1 MLILK
6 QILFELF
13 SSGCGTKKSIFV
25 SKSWGQILSSWLGDI
40 VDSSIGLLYRYW
52 PASLCSLAGLYDNP
66 LPESTIS
73 PQLGIKNLA
82 TGIKIVG
89 RVQCFYSWHKK
100 RLLPW
105 HKLKLCQF
113 IFIFSGGWK
122 YLEKKNFAEARIR
135 ILYLSNEIYFKK
147 YEIDLLIYLTQF
159 TFYYV

>member
-1 MLILK
+1 MLILN
-6 QILFELF
+6 QILFEVF
-13 SSGCGTKKSIFV
+13 SSGCETRKSILV
-25 SKSWGQILSSWLGDI
+25 SKRSGQILSPWL
-40 VDSSIGLLYRYW
+40 VDSGIWMLYR
-52 PASLCSLAGLYDNP
+52 PASLCRLEGRYDNP

-73 PQLGIKNLA
+73 PQSGTKNLA
-82 TGIKIVG
+82 TGIKIAG

-135 ILYLSNEIYFKK
+135 ILYLSNENYFEK
-147 YEIDLLIYLTQF
+147 YKIDLLIYLTQYS
-159 TFYYV
+159 FYYV

>member
-1 MLILK
+1 MLILN
-6 QILFELF
+6 QILFEVF
-13 SSGCGTKKSIFV
+13 SSGSGNKKSILV
-25 SKSWGQILSSWLGDI
+25 SKSWGQILSPWLGDI
-40 VDSSIGLLYRYW
+40 VDSGIGMLYR
-52 PASLCSLAGLYDNP
+52 PASLCSLAGRYDNP
-66 LPESTIS
+66 LSESTIS
-73 PQLGIKNLA
+73 PQSGTKNLA
-82 TGIKIVG
+82 TGIKIAG

-147 YEIDLLIYLTQF
+147 YEIDLLTYLT
-159 TFYYV
+159 